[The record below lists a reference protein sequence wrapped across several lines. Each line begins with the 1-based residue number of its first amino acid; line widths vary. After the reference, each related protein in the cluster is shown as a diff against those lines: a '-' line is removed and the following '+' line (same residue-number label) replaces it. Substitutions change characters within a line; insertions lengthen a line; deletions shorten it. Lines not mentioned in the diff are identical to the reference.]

1 MKIKN
6 YERLLVTGDTKS
18 RSIVLGILE
27 SALCAL
33 DGKKAVA
40 NVVSLEDDTLR
51 IGYHAWDLRLKRRI
65 IVLGAGKACAAMA
78 RGIEDKLGDRISEGL
93 VLVKSIE
100 PDERMQRIELVQGGH
115 PIPNAEGLEATRR
128 ILAIV
133 DNATSEDLFIVLIS
147 GGSSSLMTCP
157 LAGITLPDE
166 IVATRALVESGARI
180 LEINAVRRHI
190 SETNGGRL
198 AQKIEARG
206 TEVIALILSDV
217 VQNPL
222 MADRERSQQFFGTP
236 IGADDTTIQD
246 ALDAIDKYGLRHR
259 MPQSIIDYLD
269 SPNLSHETPKEL
281 GSRIQHLV
289 LQTPSSAS
297 EAAKHAALRSGLPTL
312 VLTTV
317 LEGESR
323 EAGTFLACVAKEIM
337 LHGRPMH
344 PPCILIASGE
354 TTTRAVH
361 ASGLG
366 GPSQELALG
375 LALEIDGL
383 SGCCVAALDTDGT
396 DGPTDFAGGLADSTT
411 AERAR
416 SLKLDIYGSLMRH
429 DSTGILLAL
438 GDELVTGNTGT
449 NVCDLNIIYVPARVV
464 CRTGVAIE
472 AEA

>member
-6 YERLLVTGDTKS
+6 FEKLLATGDTEA
-18 RSIVLGILE
+18 RSVVLGILE

-33 DGKKAVA
+33 DGRKAVA
-40 NVVSLEDDTLR
+40 NAVSLEEDTLR
-51 IGYHAWDLRLKRRI
+51 IGHHSWDLGRKRRI
-65 IVLGAGKACAAMA
+65 IVLGAGKACNAMA
-78 RGIEDKLGDRISEGL
+78 RGIEDKLADLITEGL
-93 VLVKSIE
+93 VLVKKIE
-100 PDERMQRIELVQGGH
+100 PEDKMSRIEVVQGGH
-115 PIPNAEGLEATRR
+115 PTPNAEGLEATRR
-128 ILAIV
+128 MLAMV
-133 DNATSEDLFIVLIS
+133 DEATPEDLFIVLIS
-147 GGSSSLMTCP
+147 GGSSSLMACP
-157 LAGITLPDE
+157 VAGVTLSDE
-166 IVATRALVESGARI
+166 VAAARALLESGARI

-198 AQKIEARG
+198 AQRIEASG
-206 TEVIALILSDV
+206 AEAVALILSDV
-217 VQNPL
+217 VQCPL
-222 MADRERSQQFFGTP
+222 KDARQGSQQFFGTP
-236 IGADDTTIQD
+236 IGPDDTTIQD
-246 ALDAIDKYGLRHR
+246 ALDAIDKYGLGHR
-259 MPQSIIDYLD
+259 IPQSIIDYLSAPD
-269 SPNLSHETPKEL
+269 ASHETPKQL
-281 GSRIQHLV
+281 GPGIRHFV

-297 EAAKHAALRSGLPTL
+297 EAAKQAALRSGLPAL

-323 EAGTFLACVAKEIM
+323 EAGTFLACVAKEII
-337 LHGRPMH
+337 LHGRPVH
-344 PPCILIASGE
+344 PPCVLIASGE
-354 TTTRAVH
+354 TTTKAAH

-383 SGCCVAALDTDGT
+383 SGCCVVSVDTDGT

-449 NVCDLNIIYVPARVV
+449 NVCDLNIVYIPAQGGR
-464 CRTGVAIE
+464 RTDE
-472 AEA
+472 ARA